1 MTTSNADT
9 VEEGSI
15 YEDIKSVME
24 NTPEVTDEERKARN
38 ERGQF
43 ISKDEPE
50 DPVQKPDEVKAPDVS
65 KEPEKKGPESEPA
78 PKAAEPEKKPDNQP
92 QEPEKVLTQDKAPIG
107 WSPKVREQW
116 ASLPEDVRKEVL
128 KREEASING
137 VRQLHQQY
145 EPYKQ
150 FADGLGEY
158 IKEAVDNKVN
168 PGQYIAGVMK
178 SERSLRVGTDSER
191 FSALCDIAENYGIP
205 LRKIINEA
213 AGQELVA
220 PSQKIQLPADVQREL
235 EEARRFRQEYEA
247 KQQQQQAPA
256 EDPPELVEFAKT
268 HKYFQ
273 DVRLEMAH
281 LFQTGRATD
290 LESAYNEA
298 LWMNPGTR
306 EVMMAEQ
313 TGKNAQTDKQRKALG
328 VKTTSSNAAETGNDM
343 EHDEDDDTAATVRK
357 AMAAH
362 AGRV

>member
-15 YEDIKSVME
+15 YDDIKSVME
-24 NTPEVTDEERKARN
+24 NTPEVTDEERKSRN

-43 ISKDEPE
+43 ISKDT
-50 DPVQKPDEVKAPDVS
+50 PDEDDPKPKEATADI
-65 KEPEKKGPESEPA
+65 KEPEKAPEV
-78 PKAAEPEKKPDNQP
+78 KEPEKQPDP
-92 QEPEKVLTQDKAPIG
+92 EKAPEAVQEPEKILVQDKAPIG
-107 WSPKVREQW
+107 WAPAVREQW
-116 ASLPEDVRKEVL
+116 GALPEAVRKEVL

-158 IKEAVDNKVN
+158 IKEAVDNKLN
-168 PGQYIAGVMK
+168 PSEYISNVMK
-178 SERSLRVGTDSER
+178 AERSLRVGTDHER
-191 FSALCDIAENYGIP
+191 FASLCDIAEGYGIP
-205 LRKIINEA
+205 LRKILNEA
-213 AGQELVA
+213 AGQELVPA
-220 PSQKIQLPADVQREL
+220 RQKPQIPAEVQREL

-247 KQQQQQAPA
+247 KQQQQQAVQ
-256 EDPPELVEFAKT
+256 EDPPEIKEFAKT
-268 HKYFQ
+268 HKYFE

-290 LESAYNEA
+290 LESAYKEA

-313 TGKNAQTDKQRKALG
+313 SKGNLSDKQKQALG
-328 VKTTSSNAAETGNDM
+328 VQAKGSNAAETQNDK
-343 EHDEDDDTAATVRK
+343 EFDEGDDTAATVRK